1 VQGPPPKRSDLFKRV
16 VVAALG
22 IPAAL
27 GLIYV
32 GGWALGVLVAVVAAL
47 AAHEFY
53 RLAGARGVKPFAIL
67 GVAASAGLVLAAV
80 ARPDPQDWGLIAL
93 VAVIGV
99 TLASLGATVWLRWP
113 GGEPLGATSVT
124 VMGVLYAGVTLSF
137 VPTLR
142 WMPGTVPGV
151 EGGSRW
157 LATSFVLLPL
167 LATWAGDS
175 AAYFAGRA
183 WGKTK
188 LAPAASPGKTIVG
201 AVAGLV
207 ASMLAA
213 IVLSQI
219 RLGGVPF
226 LPLSVTGAGWIGLL
240 VGAVGQVGDLAESV
254 LKREANVKDSGAL
267 LPGHGGVLD
276 RMDSLLFAVPVTWA
290 LLLAASIIR

>member
-1 VQGPPPKRSDLFKRV
+1 VQGPPKRSGDLYKRV
-16 VVAALG
+16 VVAVVG

-32 GGWALGVLVAVVAAL
+32 GGWALGLLVTTVSAL
-47 AAHEFY
+47 ATHEFY
-53 RLAGARGVKPFAIL
+53 RLAEARGIKPFTFV
-67 GVAASAGLVLAAV
+67 GVVASGGLVLAAV
-80 ARPDPQDWGLIAL
+80 AWPDPQDWSLIAL
-93 VAVIGV
+93 VVVLSV
-99 TLASLGATVWLRWP
+99 TLISLGATVWLRWP
-113 GGEPLGATSVT
+113 GGEPLGATCVT
-124 VMGVLYAGVTLSF
+124 VAGVIYAGVTLAF
-137 VPTLR
+137 VPILR
-142 WMPGTVPGV
+142 WMPGTLPGV
-151 EGGSRW
+151 AEGSRW

-183 WGKTK
+183 WGRTK

-201 AVAGLV
+201 AVAGLI

-213 IVLSQI
+213 VVLSQI

-226 LPLSVTGAGWIGLL
+226 LPLGLTGAGWIGLL
-240 VGAVGQVGDLAESV
+240 LGAVGQVGDLAESV

-290 LLLAASIIR
+290 LLLAAGAIR